1 MRIRS
6 DYPRQVRE
14 LENVWIPLPDGSRLA
29 AKIWLPEGSEAEP
42 VPAILE
48 YIPYRKNDWTW
59 RRDSTM
65 HPYFAGQGYA
75 CVRVDLRGAGE
86 SDGVLL
92 DEYLE
97 QELDDG
103 AEAVAW
109 IAAQPWCTGA
119 VGMFGISWGGFNG
132 LQIAARR
139 PPALKTVITLCSTD
153 DRYADDVHYMGG
165 CLLGVDMLP
174 WASLMYV
181 WNGAPP
187 DPEIVGDGWREMWLN
202 RLAETPPYVEAWLTH
217 QRRDAYWQHGS
228 VCEDF
233 SAIECP
239 VYAIGG
245 WVDGYSNAIPRLLE
259 GLPGTSK
266 GLIGPWGH
274 GFPHDALPGPQIG
287 FLQECLRWWDRWLKG
302 EENVNEPRVAQVVVV
317 PDTFEEELSRE
328 NLPRSPGQ
336 LEEEPELGRGQLDP
350 LTSPPHLV
358 AGRVDLECPDG
369 EHLLRR
375 IFTRSPHDRPRPGD
389 ELGQLERL
397 RDVVVGAEL
406 EPDDH
411 VDRVAPGRQ
420 HHDRNPALTADLAA
434 HLEAVELRKHHVED
448 DKVERPLPELDE
460 TLPAVG
466 CRRDREAGLRQAE
479 RRHLPDRGIVLHEQH
494 ALVHRTKPRRRGR

>member
-6 DYPRQVRE
+6 DFPRQVRE
-14 LENVWIPLPDGSRLA
+14 LENVLIPMADGTRLA
-29 AKIWLPEGSEAEP
+29 AKVWLPEAADADP

-65 HPYFAGQGYA
+65 HPYFAGHGYA

-103 AEAVAW
+103 VEAIAW

-132 LQIAARR
+132 LQVAARR

-181 WNGAPP
+181 WNGTPP
-187 DPEIVGDGWREMWLN
+187 DPAIVGDDWRETWLS
-202 RLAETPPYVEAWLTH
+202 RLRETPPFVEAWLTH
-217 QRRDAYWQHGS
+217 QRRDAYWKHGS

-245 WVDGYSNAIPRLLE
+245 WVDGYSNAIP
-259 GLPGTSK
+259 
-266 GLIGPWGH
+266 
-274 GFPHDALPGPQIG
+274 
-287 FLQECLRWWDRWLKG
+287 
-302 EENVNEPRVAQVVVV
+302 
-317 PDTFEEELSRE
+317 
-328 NLPRSPGQ
+328 
-336 LEEEPELGRGQLDP
+336 
-350 LTSPPHLV
+350 
-358 AGRVDLECPDG
+358 
-369 EHLLRR
+369 
-375 IFTRSPHDRPRPGD
+375 
-389 ELGQLERL
+389 
-397 RDVVVGAEL
+397 
-406 EPDDH
+406 
-411 VDRVAPGRQ
+411 
-420 HHDRNPALTADLAA
+420 
-434 HLEAVELRKHHVED
+434 
-448 DKVERPLPELDE
+448 
-460 TLPAVG
+460 
-466 CRRDREAGLRQAE
+466 QA
-479 RRHLPDRGIVLHEQH
+479 
-494 ALVHRTKPRRRGR
+494 PRRAAGNAARA